1 MKSRPRAHPK
11 PTHLELFAVP
21 SAEEQLRFLQ
31 SVQRILTEGQFVSSY
46 KYALLHA
53 LTDLAV
59 LRGDDTGRPLTLSIR
74 EIVERMAE
82 LYWPQ
87 AVPFDG
93 STVLRQSTAD
103 PPALLEDL
111 QAARAEQLGSLS
123 DLSAAG
129 ARWRRILYRSTRNVG
144 REPIPRLQRI
154 GREELPFLYDRGPAG
169 HITLKPGVAFCL
181 RVFRGLITE
190 LVQSAWVRFI
200 RRRNPELEPGPK
212 DLSAFLFGT
221 PRRASAELREEL
233 RELQRGRCFY
243 CERPVR
249 DGEVDHFIPWS
260 LYPNDLPP
268 NLVLT
273 DTPCNVQKSDML
285 AAERHLERWSE
296 RLALR
301 PAPAGIS
308 AADEDTRHPSI
319 LCRRIA
325 RWAYSAASNGGSL
338 VWVSGTRLEPL
349 GDEWRAFLAES
360 SP

>member
-1 MKSRPRAHPK
+1 MKSRSRAHPQ
-11 PTHLELFAVP
+11 PTHLDLFAAP

-31 SVQRILTEGQFVSSY
+31 NVQRILTEGQFVSSY

-59 LRGDDTGRPLTLSIR
+59 LQGDDSGRPLMLSIR

-87 AVPFDG
+87 AAPFDG
-93 STVLRQSTAD
+93 TTVLRQSTAD

-111 QAARAEQLGSLS
+111 QAAREEQLGSLY

-221 PRRASAELREEL
+221 PRRASAEVREEL
-233 RELQRGRCFY
+233 WELQKGRCFY
-243 CERPVR
+243 CERPVK

-268 NLVLT
+268 NLVLA
-273 DTPCNVQKSDML
+273 DPNCNLQKSDML
-285 AAERHLERWSE
+285 AAERHLERWNE
-296 RLALR
+296 RVALHPALA
-301 PAPAGIS
+301 GVTTT
-308 AADEDTRHPSI
+308 DEGSRDPSI
-319 LCRRIA
+319 LCRRVA
-325 RWAYSAASNGGSL
+325 RWAYSAASRGGSL
-338 VWVSGTRLEPL
+338 VWVSGSRLEPL
-349 GDEWRAFLAES
+349 GDKWRVLLPES
-360 SP
+360 NP

>member
-1 MKSRPRAHPK
+1 MKSRRRAHPQ
-11 PTHLELFAVP
+11 PTHLDLFAVP

-31 SVQRILTEGQFVSSY
+31 NVQRILTEGQFVSSY

-59 LRGDDTGRPLTLSIR
+59 LKGDDTGCPLTLSIR

-87 AVPFDG
+87 AAPFDG

-129 ARWRRILYRSTRNVG
+129 TRWRQILYRSTRNVG

-154 GREELPFLYDRGPAG
+154 GRQELPFLYDRGPAG
-169 HITLKPGVAFCL
+169 HITLRPGVAFCL

-200 RRRNPELEPGPK
+200 RRWNPELEPGPK

-233 RELQRGRCFY
+233 RELQKGRCFY
-243 CERPVR
+243 CELPVR
-249 DGEVDHFIPWS
+249 EGEVDHFIPWS
-260 LYPNDLPP
+260 LYPNDLRP
-268 NLVLT
+268 NLVLS
-273 DTPCNVQKSDML
+273 DPNCNMQKSDML

-296 RLALR
+296 RLALN
-301 PAPAGIS
+301 PGSAGVTTTEEGS
-308 AADEDTRHPSI
+308 RDPSI
-319 LCRRIA
+319 LSRRVA
-325 RWAYSAASNGGSL
+325 RWAYAAASRGSSL
-338 VWVSGTRLEPL
+338 VWLSGSRLEPL
-349 GDEWRAFLAES
+349 GDRWRMLLPES
-360 SP
+360 NP